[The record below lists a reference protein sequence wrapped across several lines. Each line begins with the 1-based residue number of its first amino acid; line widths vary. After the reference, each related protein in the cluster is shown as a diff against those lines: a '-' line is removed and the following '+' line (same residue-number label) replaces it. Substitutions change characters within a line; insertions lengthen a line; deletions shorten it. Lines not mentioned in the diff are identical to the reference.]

1 MGDGLRRVTNWLW
14 VIHTSSIK
22 TQIDTANQGKLIVM
36 LYDGAIK
43 FINKAIELI
52 PQKKSDPNKIE
63 EIHNCIVRTKE
74 IIGELIASL
83 NMDVG
88 DISQRLLSIY
98 IYVNKRLTE
107 ANLKK
112 EVEPIIEIRKY
123 LIELREA
130 WEEAVKKTPTQISN
144 SDSGGVNIAT

>member
-1 MGDGLRRVTNWLW
+1 MAFNNPYQQYK
-14 VIHTSSIK
+14 K

-52 PQKKSDPNKIE
+52 PSKKEDPSKIE
-63 EIHNCIVRTKE
+63 EIHNSIVRAKE

-83 NMDVG
+83 DMDVG

-98 IYVNKRLTE
+98 IYINKKLTD

-112 EVEPIIEIRKY
+112 EVEPLVEIRKY
-123 LIELREA
+123 LVELRDA
-130 WEEAVKKTPTQISN
+130 WEEAVK
-144 SDSGGVNIAT
+144 